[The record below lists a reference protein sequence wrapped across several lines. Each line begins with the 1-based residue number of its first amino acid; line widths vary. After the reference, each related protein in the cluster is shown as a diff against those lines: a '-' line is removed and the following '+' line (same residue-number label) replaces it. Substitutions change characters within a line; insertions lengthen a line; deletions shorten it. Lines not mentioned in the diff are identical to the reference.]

1 MHVYNLRH
9 FIRNNK
15 YGVDMKSGNNMYGID
30 LKLEK
35 KYKYMIILTMMI
47 AWYIIHIDFTTLV

>member
-35 KYKYMIILTMMI
+35 KI
-47 AWYIIHIDFTTLV
+47 